1 MASAQAIAKA
11 TAEHGGP
18 SKSRLFVEMAAVTA
32 IAVGAALLVNN
43 LTAPSVAAPADP
55 VERSQAKPPPQEKA
69 AVIVLDLPAI
79 VTNLGDPPDVWIRLE
94 ASIVIDGKELPH
106 AELLAGEIASDFL
119 DYLRTLSLRRLEG
132 QVGLQDL
139 KQELTERAHARSGG
153 KVSEILIRTL
163 VVQ

>member
-1 MASAQAIAKA
+1 MASAKAIAKPA
-11 TAEHGGP
+11 AEREGP
-18 SKSRLFVEMAAVTA
+18 SKARLFIEMAAVTA

-43 LTAPSVAAPADP
+43 LTAAPSAAPANA
-55 VERSQAKPPPQEKA
+55 VEGAQAKPPPEPKA
-69 AVIVLDLPAI
+69 TAIVLDLPPI
-79 VTNLGDPPDVWIRLE
+79 VTNLGDPPEVWIRLE
-94 ASIVIDGKELPH
+94 ASVAIDGQELPH

-119 DYLRTLSLRRLEG
+119 DYLRTLSLQRLEG